1 MSMKSFT
8 ISGASSYLAVFIIVV
23 LVRIPLNAIGEWG
36 AGEGI
41 QTILNN
47 PPPGNMMANI
57 AEDSPV
63 EFSGGSGTVAYP
75 YQISTAE
82 QLNAVRNF
90 PGSHFI
96 LMSHIDLGQSPWNTG
111 KGWIPIGAKGSIPFS
126 GCLSGNGFSIRNL
139 TIQQPDSSFV
149 GLFGRCVGAVL
160 DGIKLENIT
169 VSGKNQVGG
178 LAGEVNGGVLSRLV
192 VSGTVQG
199 TGDYAGGLFGVVYG
213 TVVRE
218 SVSAAAVTGHRW
230 TGGIAG
236 SGSAEECRATGKI
249 SGVNNTVS
257 ESLATGGL
265 LGSGSAVNCQ
275 ATGEVAGGSQVGG
288 LIGAGTAI
296 GCSAS
301 GNVTATGDYAGG
313 LIGDLVKSADE
324 EENEPEYRTGEAAPS
339 NPDSLVKTITSING
353 QATEIILDDKSR
365 LKIPAFTTPMEVTFA
380 RKEPDIVPELF
391 FPPGSEFRTTGSMR
405 EVTITGTG
413 DIPAVKPIITI
424 PASETGTINLE
435 TVNAVRVG
443 TLYVNGKL
451 IYNHSA
457 FIPVFHDED
466 GNYKFIDAFFPDGIV
481 PDSLKSGQM
490 QKSASVSDVSVNRVS
505 EMKWVGE
512 VRYFLMSFDKSM
524 NWSKRPLLERMVP
537 DSTLSDDGYRKPW
550 RRVSPKE
557 REKITRQPVCNVII
571 MVHGHNEEEKDGFLG
586 GRIAS
591 PWEFSYKKLLWNLL
605 YENISKNQNKDLPAG
620 CTSTYEFIF
629 PTYRPI
635 FSPVPDKSFFTHK
648 TLGED
653 LGRLINQE
661 MENNPQLKAMLD
673 EDMPFNLFLVA
684 HSQGGIVARAGLRFI
699 DPKILK
705 RLKMVVTWGSPH
717 TGAGLYSLRYALSV
731 GHDMVIDGYRFPLQN
746 IGQTEAYQSGVSGI
760 AIDAPGIRDIRWDA
774 SKKDMLRLGELFQ
787 ENTATLNEFPDT
799 ELPGGRLFFSDNLKI
814 FNEEEGSF
822 TGELLRGKYKFYEG
836 TTSKIAPLEL
846 SFDLWSLKRL
856 YYFGVNATGIE
867 KGAQLNKLVM
877 KQSWNESDGA
887 VPTYSQRGE
896 GVWPGGGIQTR
907 SIASMDH
914 EEFYGAEDPHRDS
927 YTISKGKDVVNFTF
941 TDMELATE
949 SRSCPKLEMDSKE
962 KSDSLFITGELNFPI
977 YKKSYGGDDLPGKR
991 IRLIEAV
998 RDNVDGPSIPS
1009 LAFSF
1014 EEDGTFE
1021 GKGKLLEI
1029 PDDTTF
1035 VVVTLKDGSRIAAE
1049 LERKIENMVRNVTKK
1064 IWYSAIQKA
1073 IDEASVNDSIQ
1084 VYPGTYKENLIVR
1097 QNLTIYSKGGADVT
1111 ILEGNTYG
1119 SGLLVVNS
1127 EVDFSGFTLTN
1138 FNFGI
1143 YIWET
1148 NSGAVTY
1155 KPTLSNNRIINSAT
1169 TGIRLSGKVAP
1180 VIRGNTLT
1188 DNKYYGIDFDKY
1200 TTMKSD
1206 DPVIVENNLI
1216 SGTNRGVRIDGEAY
1230 VSFSGNKI
1238 RNNDNGVEILG
1249 KSTALFDRDTFEYNQ
1264 GDGIR
1269 IYLAQD
1275 SVHVNN
1281 CLIQNNYAGISLETD
1296 HNKHSFTGNTIM
1308 NNDVG
1313 LLLQHYN
1320 FSSGTC
1326 EVNIRNN
1333 QITGNK
1339 KGISL
1344 SVSKFTVTGNTISDN
1359 TVEGGIS
1366 ISNGVGEVSG
1376 NTISGNTSGMGGGI
1390 YVHSGEV
1397 VIRKNT
1403 ITQNKATM
1411 GGGIMCQSGVDPL
1424 IQENTISKNN
1434 ASDNGGG
1441 IYINTAGSVLPRVV
1455 SNTISENYATKKG
1468 GGIYGRASGWPLTEV
1483 VTVSGKQESVRAY
1496 VPCFLENTNSYS
1508 GNSHGEVFGAWG
1520 PGVDKWCA
1528 DSGYDVYF

>member
-1 MSMKSFT
+1 MKRFT
-8 ISGASSYLAVFIIVV
+8 INGVSTAAYLAVFVIVFLAWV
-23 LVRIPLNAIGEWG
+23 PLNLRGEWKAAQG
-36 AGEGI
+36 NHTTLHIPAPVNITLEI
-41 QTILNN
+41 ADDN
-47 PPPGNMMANI
+47 P
-57 AEDSPV
+57 V
-63 EFSGGSGTVAYP
+63 KFSGGSGTAADP

-82 QLNAVRNF
+82 QLDAVRDF
-90 PGSHFI
+90 PRSHFI
-96 LMSHIDLGQSPWNTG
+96 LMSHIDLGKSPWNTG

-126 GCLSGNGFSIRNL
+126 GSLSGNGFSIRNL

-178 LAGEVNGGVLSRLV
+178 LAGEVNGGVLSRLE

-199 TGDYAGGLFGVVYG
+199 TGDYTGGLFGVVYG

-218 SVSAAAVTGHRW
+218 SLSAAAVTGHRW

-236 SGSAEECRATGKI
+236 SGSAEECRATGRI
-249 SGVNNTVS
+249 TGVDTTVS

-313 LIGDLVKSADE
+313 LIGDLLKSADE
-324 EENEPEYRTGEAAPS
+324 GENEPEYRTGEAAPS
-339 NPDSLVKTITSING
+339 NPDSLVKSITSING

-365 LKIPAFTTPMEVTFA
+365 VKIPAFTTSMEVAFS

-424 PASETGTINLE
+424 PASETGTINPE
-435 TVNAVRVG
+435 TVNAVRIG

-457 FIPVFHDED
+457 FIPVFPDEN
-466 GNYKFIDAFFPDGIV
+466 GNYKFIDALFPDGIV

-490 QKSASVSDVSVNRVS
+490 QKSAGVSEESANRVS

-524 NWSKRPLLERMVP
+524 NWSKSPLLERMVP

-557 REKITRQPVCNVII
+557 RDKVSHQPVCNVII

-586 GRIAS
+586 ARITS
-591 PWEFSYKKLLWNLL
+591 PWEFNYKKLLWNLM
-605 YENISKNQNKDLPAG
+605 YESISKNQNKDLPAG
-620 CTSTYEFIF
+620 CTATYEFIF

-635 FSPVPDKSFFTHK
+635 FSPVPDKSFFMHK

-661 MENNPQLKAMLD
+661 MENNPQLKTMLD

-731 GHDMVIDGYRFPLQN
+731 GHDMVIDGFRFPLQN
-746 IGQTEAYQSGVSGI
+746 IGQTEAYQSGVTGI

-799 ELPGGRLFFSDNLKI
+799 ELPGGKLFFSDNLKI

-896 GVWPGGGIQTR
+896 GVWHGGGIQTR

-927 YTISKGKDVVNFTF
+927 YSISKGNDVVNFTF

-949 SRSCPKLEMDSKE
+949 SRSCPKLELDSQE
-962 KSDSLFITGELNFPI
+962 KNDSLFITGKLNFPI
-977 YKKSYGGDDLPGKR
+977 YKKSYGSDDLPGKR
-991 IRLIEAV
+991 IRLTEAV
-998 RDNVDGPSIPS
+998 RDNEDGPSIPA

-1014 EEDGTFE
+1014 KEDGTFA
-1021 GKGKLLEI
+1021 GKGKLAEI
-1029 PDDTTF
+1029 PDDTIF
-1035 VVVTLKDGSRIAAE
+1035 VVVTLKDGSRVAAE
-1049 LERKIENMVRNVTKK
+1049 LERKIENLVHNVTKK

-1073 IDEASVNDSIQ
+1073 IDEASANDFIQ

-1097 QNLTIYSKGGADVT
+1097 KKLTIHSKGGGDVT
-1111 ILEGNTYG
+1111 ILEGNKLEGGFLG
-1119 SGLLVVNS
+1119 SGVLVFNA

-1138 FNFGI
+1138 FNYGI
-1143 YIWET
+1143 YLMET
-1148 NSGAVTY
+1148 NSGEVTY
-1155 KPTLSNNRIINSAT
+1155 KPTITNNRIINSAT
-1169 TGIRLSGKVAP
+1169 AGILLSGKVAP
-1180 VIRGNTLT
+1180 VIRDNALT
-1188 DNKYYGIDFDKY
+1188 DNRYYGIDFDKY
-1200 TTMKSD
+1200 TTKKSD
-1206 DPVIVENNLI
+1206 DPVIVENNFI
-1216 SGTNRGVRIDGEAY
+1216 SGHDRGVRIDGETS
-1230 VSFSGNKI
+1230 VRFSGNKI
-1238 RNNDNGVEILG
+1238 RNNNFGVEILG
-1249 KSTALFDRDTFEYNQ
+1249 KSFVRFDRDTLEHNQ
-1264 GDGIR
+1264 SDGIR
-1269 IYLAQD
+1269 IHLSQD
-1275 SVHVNN
+1275 SVSVNK
-1281 CLIQNNYAGISLETD
+1281 CLIQHSYAGISLETD
-1296 HNKHSFTGNTIM
+1296 HSKHSFTGNTVM

-1313 LLLQHYN
+1313 LLLRHQY
-1320 FSSGTC
+1320 FSTGTC
-1326 EVNIRNN
+1326 EVSIRNN
-1333 QITGNK
+1333 LITRNK
-1339 KGISL
+1339 RGITL
-1344 SVSKFTVTGNTISDN
+1344 LVSKFTVTGNTISDN
-1359 TVEGGIS
+1359 IGEGGIS
-1366 ISNGVGEVSG
+1366 ISNGGGEVSG
-1376 NTISGNTSGMGGGI
+1376 NIISGNTSEMGGGI
-1390 YVHSGEV
+1390 YVHTGGV

-1403 ITQNKATM
+1403 ITQNQATM
-1411 GGGIMCQSGVDPL
+1411 GGGIMCQSVNAL
-1424 IQENTISKNN
+1424 IQENTISKNF
-1434 ASDNGGG
+1434 AS
-1441 IYINTAGSVLPRVV
+1441 
-1455 SNTISENYATKKG
+1455 KKG

-1483 VTVSGKQESVRAY
+1483 VTVSGKQETVKAY
-1496 VPCFLENTNSYS
+1496 VPCFLENTNTYS